1 MNNQHHLPVN
11 IYSDER
17 RTFIINSLKAAGASF
32 LLTVPGISMAA
43 SSIAATKALTVQDII
58 DILTRPVAG
67 APFADTV
74 DTLKSGD
81 KDQEVTGI
89 ITTMFATVPI
99 IRKAVEL
106 KANFIIAH
114 EPTFYNHTDD
124 IKWVEHNDTLK
135 EKQALLAKHKI
146 AVWRFHDYIHSY
158 HPDSV
163 TYGVMKQAGWEKYYK
178 ENEAFHIPSIS
189 LKNLV
194 SHLKSA
200 LNIQHL
206 RVIGDLNQSCE
217 KLVLL
222 PGASGGQAQISMAEK
237 FKPDVLIVGEL
248 QEWETAEYIRDS
260 RALGSNMALII
271 LGHAVSEEPGM
282 AWLQQWLQPQIGAIK
297 IMHIPTPDPF
307 TWL

>member
-1 MNNQHHLPVN
+1 MHNQRELPIHLF
-11 IYSDER
+11 SEER
-17 RTFIINSLKAAGASF
+17 RFFIINSLKAAGASF
-32 LLTVPGISMAA
+32 CLTIPGISMA
-43 SSIAATKALTVQDII
+43 SSTYTAAKAFTVQDII
-58 DILTRPVAG
+58 DILMKPVA
-67 APFADTV
+67 ALNYPTTV
-74 DTLKSGD
+74 DTIKSGD
-81 KDQEVTGI
+81 KNQEVTGI
-89 ITTMFATVPI
+89 VTSMFATVPI
-99 IRKAVEL
+99 IRKAIEL

-114 EPTFYNHTDD
+114 EPAFYNHTDD
-124 IKWVEHNDTLK
+124 KKWVEHNETLDQK
-135 EKQALLAKHKI
+135 LALLEKHKI
-146 AVWRFHDYIHSY
+146 AVWRFHDYIHAY

-189 LKNLV
+189 LKNLAL
-194 SHLKSA
+194 HLKKS

-222 PGASGGQAQISMAEK
+222 PGASGGQEQVTMVEK

-260 RALGSNMALII
+260 RAVGSNIALII

-282 AWLQQWLQPQIGAIK
+282 TWVQQWLQPK
-297 IMHIPTPDPF
+297 IAPLKITHIPTPDPF